1 MKAQW
6 LLKYIISPAEEGKA
20 PRTQKHHWQ
29 LVISAVCTGTWPL
42 QGSQLAPSVPEGWAF
57 QLKPE
62 RRVWPVIFALV
73 CYAASY
79 NTAPSRPLPSRLDT
93 LQLTPHRGTVCKGL
107 RSKYGSI
114 DQNMGQWEQREKCSK
129 DPQELWCHGHFD
141 QIKSNE

>member
-29 LVISAVCTGTWPL
+29 L
-42 QGSQLAPSVPEGWAF
+42 
-57 QLKPE
+57 E

-129 DPQELWCHGHFD
+129 DPQEL
-141 QIKSNE
+141 